1 MIVSKP
7 PWYHTAYKPVSV
19 HSKVE
24 VFAVI
29 ICVDRAEPSII
40 MSFYRLICVNDS
52 RIYDFICQ
60 VSFCE

>member
-7 PWYHTAYKPVSV
+7 PWYHTAYKPVPV

-29 ICVDRAEPSII
+29 ICVDREALIII
-40 MSFYRLICVNDS
+40 MRLN
-52 RIYDFICQ
+52 
-60 VSFCE
+60 